1 MSRAEIKAQS
11 KRKLITIER
20 PADER
25 EAKIKGIP
33 TPNFNIDDPLLIN
46 EQDRASGLKNDH
58 QNISVP
64 LFETFVDIQ
73 REC

>member
-33 TPNFNIDDPLLIN
+33 IPNLNIDDPLLIN

>member
-1 MSRAEIKAQS
+1 MSRAEIKAQT

-20 PADER
+20 AADER

-33 TPNFNIDDPLLIN
+33 DPNFNIKDPLFIN